1 MSTLINNF
9 FVLLASHPWVI
20 TALIATVQ
28 IYFFI
33 NNTRKANCLRT
44 FFKGQDTLKV
54 DDDQIIYEESELS
67 HSLLD
72 LVNNLNYYFSKSGGA
87 ASVNVIQNKVEN
99 SLSNLS
105 DDASARVSFPTFIGL
120 MGTFL
125 GSLCGL
131 LAFNQGLLPTIGVTN
146 THVSQ
151 LIQGVVI
158 AMTTSL
164 LGLLLTTISNHKIAV
179 ATKEVNK
186 DKNDFFDF
194 IQVELI
200 PSQNVD
206 IVTAV
211 NQLDR
216 SIVKLLP
223 GFQEQIVNFQETF
236 TRSSREFGNVFTDGI
251 IEISSAVSDLG
262 SNVDAIG
269 NSIRLQENLINTLK
283 SPEISRTLTNFIAA
297 ANTFTEISSTI
308 SELEQ
313 YKDQIIQ
320 QNDVFASKQQ
330 DFFRSLSVPQQILDR
345 LVSILDRISVF
356 EENINKV
363 GESIGRVEYLGD
375 RELTLIEEH
384 ISAISRKNDLA
395 KQYHQTANDDLQA
408 FYRDQIEQLRILT
421 NHFAETLN
429 EYNTQFDGMMDTV
442 IEELSNKRER
452 FLAVLTEAF
461 NAEELQQDLLHLKT
475 LGMINQHVEAIE
487 NSTKTNTQLLSN
499 IQSSWKQ
506 KIERT
511 SSGHHNMDV
520 KEKTNGGGKKTRMG
534 VLGYLRKLFRKK

>member
-28 IYFFI
+28 VYFFI
-33 NNTRKANCLRT
+33 NNTRKANCLRI
-44 FFKGQDTLKV
+44 FFKGQETLRV

-186 DKNDFFDF
+186 DKNDFYDF

-283 SPEISRTLTNFIAA
+283 SPEISRTLNNFITA

-308 SELEQ
+308 SELER
-313 YKDQIIQ
+313 YKDLIIQ
-320 QNDVFASKQQ
+320 QNEVFASKQQ

-345 LVSILDRISVF
+345 LVSIMDRISVF

-363 GESIGRVEYLGD
+363 GENIGRVEYLGD

-384 ISAISRKNDLA
+384 IAAIGRKNDLA
-395 KQYHQTANDDLQA
+395 KRYHETANEDLQA

-429 EYNTQFDGMMDTV
+429 EYNSQFDGMMDTV

-452 FLAVLTEAF
+452 FMAVLTEAF
-461 NAEELQQDLLHLKT
+461 NVEEIQQDLLHLKT
-475 LGMINQHVEAIE
+475 LDNIHQHVESIDHSA
-487 NSTKTNTQLLSN
+487 KTNTQLLSH
-499 IQSSWKQ
+499 IQSSYRQ
-506 KIERT
+506 KNERT
-511 SSGHHNMDV
+511 PYDHNNNDV
-520 KEKTNGGGKKTRMG
+520 KGKKSDEVKKKRLG
-534 VLGYLRKLFRKK
+534 VIGYFRKLFSKK

>member
-1 MSTLINNF
+1 M
-9 FVLLASHPWVI
+9 LASYPWVI

-44 FFKGQDTLKV
+44 FFKGQDTLKI
-54 DDDQIIYEESELS
+54 DDNQIIYEESELS

-179 ATKEVNK
+179 ANKEVNK
-186 DKNDFFDF
+186 DKNDFYDF

-206 IVTAV
+206 IVTAI

-223 GFQEQIVNFQETF
+223 GLQEQIVNFQETF

-251 IEISSAVSDLG
+251 IEISSAVSNLG
-262 SNVDAIG
+262 NNVDAIG

-283 SPEISRTLTNFIAA
+283 SPEISRTLTNFIDA

-313 YKDQIIQ
+313 YKNQIIQ

-345 LVSILDRISVF
+345 LVSILDRISLF
-356 EENINKV
+356 EDNINKV

-375 RELTLIEEH
+375 RELNLIEEH

-475 LGMINQHVEAIE
+475 LGIINQHVEAIE
-487 NSTKTNTQLLSN
+487 NSTKANTQLLSN
-499 IQSSWKQ
+499 IQSSCKQ
-506 KIERT
+506 KNERT

-534 VLGYLRKLFRKK
+534 VLGYLRKLFRKQ

>member
-9 FVLLASHPWVI
+9 FVLLASHPWII
-20 TALIATVQ
+20 TALIAMVQ
-28 IYFFI
+28 VHFFI
-33 NNTRKANCLRT
+33 NNTRKANCLRN
-44 FFKGQDTLKV
+44 FFKGQETLKV
-54 DDDQIIYEESELS
+54 DDDQIIYDESELS
-67 HSLLD
+67 HSLRD

-87 ASVNVIQNKVEN
+87 ASVGVIQNKVEN

-131 LAFNQGLLPTIGVTN
+131 LAFNEGLLPTIGVTN

-186 DKNDFFDF
+186 EKNNFYDF

-223 GFQEQIVNFQETF
+223 GFQEQIANFQETF

-251 IEISSAVSDLG
+251 IEISSAVSDLS

-283 SPEISRTLTNFIAA
+283 SPEISRTLNNFIAA
-297 ANTFTEISSTI
+297 ANTFSEISATI
-308 SELEQ
+308 TELEQ
-313 YKDQIIQ
+313 YKDQIIK
-320 QNDVFASKQQ
+320 QNEVFASKQQ

-345 LVSILDRISVF
+345 LVSIMDRISVF

-363 GESIGRVEYLGD
+363 GENIGSVECLGD
-375 RELTLIEEH
+375 RELTLIDEH
-384 ISAISRKNDLA
+384 IAAIGRKNDLA
-395 KQYHQTANDDLQA
+395 KQYHETANEDLQA
-408 FYRDQIEQLRILT
+408 FYRDQIGQLRTLT

-461 NAEELQQDLLHLKT
+461 NVEEIHQDLLHLKT
-475 LGMINQHVEAIE
+475 LGNINQHVESIDLSA
-487 NSTKTNTQLLSN
+487 KTNTQLLSN
-499 IQSSWKQ
+499 IQSGFKQ
-506 KIERT
+506 KNERI
-511 SSGHHNMDV
+511 SSVHHNIDV
-520 KEKTNGGGKKTRMG
+520 KEKTNGGDKKSRMD
-534 VLGYLRKLFRKK
+534 VIGYLRKLFRKK

>member
-33 NNTRKANCLRT
+33 DNTRKANSLRT
-44 FFKGQDTLKV
+44 FFKGQDTLKI
-54 DDDQIIYEESELS
+54 DDDQIIYEESGLS

-87 ASVNVIQNKVEN
+87 ASINVIQNKVDN

-186 DKNDFFDF
+186 DKNDFYDF

-236 TRSSREFGNVFTDGI
+236 TRSSIEFGNVFTDGI
-251 IEISSAVSDLG
+251 IEISSAVSNLG

-313 YKDQIIQ
+313 YKNQIIQ

-452 FLAVLTEAF
+452 FLSVLTEAF

-499 IQSSWKQ
+499 IQSSCKQ
-506 KIERT
+506 KNERT
-511 SSGHHNMDV
+511 SSGHHNIGV
-520 KEKTNGGGKKTRMG
+520 KEKTNEGGKETRIG
-534 VLGYLRKLFRKK
+534 VIGYLRKLFRKK

>member
-33 NNTRKANCLRT
+33 NNTRKANSLRT
-44 FFKGQDTLKV
+44 FFKGQDTLKI

-186 DKNDFFDF
+186 DKNDFYDF

-421 NHFAETLN
+421 NHFGETLN

-499 IQSSWKQ
+499 IQSSCKQ
-506 KIERT
+506 KNERT
-511 SSGHHNMDV
+511 STGHHNMDV